1 MNKYIKG
8 ILLTFIYI
16 YFFVFYTVALYLS
29 TNLILVDF
37 FRANSST
44 ADEFLTFIK
53 QTIVFAGILSIIL
66 ILIIHLLWRK
76 KRKVFYV
83 VSILT
88 LILSIV
94 AIFILINSD
103 IGGPVRIKQEYSRY
117 HQDGRSSI

>member
-16 YFFVFYTVALYLS
+16 YFFVFYTVALYLI

-83 VSILT
+83 VSVLT
-88 LILSIV
+88 LILSMV

-103 IGGPVRIKQEYSRY
+103 IGGPVRIKKQIFSLM
-117 HQDGRSSI
+117 

>member
-16 YFFVFYTVALYLS
+16 YFFVFYTVSLYLI

-53 QTIVFAGILSIIL
+53 QTIVFAGILSI
-66 ILIIHLLWRK
+66 
-76 KRKVFYV
+76 
-83 VSILT
+83 
-88 LILSIV
+88 V

-103 IGGPVRIKQEYSRY
+103 IGGPVRIKKQIFSLM
-117 HQDGRSSI
+117 